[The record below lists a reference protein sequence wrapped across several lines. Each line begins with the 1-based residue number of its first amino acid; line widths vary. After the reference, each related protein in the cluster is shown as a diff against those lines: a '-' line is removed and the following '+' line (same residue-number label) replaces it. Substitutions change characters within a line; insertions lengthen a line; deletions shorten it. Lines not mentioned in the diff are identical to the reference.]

1 MAKQTNILSTKKLLP
16 NQKQLLSDAAIS
28 VMEEDF
34 IETKIKTFEFHSLG
48 GVSEGRGG
56 IKVHDNIIF
65 TSQNAV
71 QSILQ
76 HPKCDE
82 LKSKSV
88 FSVGMK
94 TKDLLTENGFDVVA
108 YTGYASD
115 LAEIISLVYSSDSFT
130 FFSGNLRRDILPDT
144 LKENGITF
152 NEIEV
157 YETNLTSRKAT
168 PPHGHPSKG
177 GESRFDGILFFSP
190 SGVESYFKSNTIKDE
205 MCFCI
210 GETTA
215 EALENKKVKNIL
227 IADKP
232 SVENVIAE
240 VIEYYQS

>member
-1 MAKQTNILSTKKLLP
+1 MTKQINIVSTKKLLP
-16 NQKQLLSDAAIS
+16 NQKQLLLDANIHLI
-28 VMEEDF
+28 EEDF
-34 IETKIKTFEFHSLG
+34 IETTFLSPLLDGLG
-48 GVSEGRGG
+48 EAL
-56 IKVHDNIIF
+56 IF

-76 HPKCDE
+76 HPKCNE
-82 LKSKSV
+82 LKSKNV

-94 TKDLLTENGFDVVA
+94 TRDLLTQNGFNVIA

-115 LAEIISLVYSSDSFT
+115 LAEIISLIYSKESYT
-130 FFSGNLRRDILPDT
+130 FFCGNLRRDILPNT

-157 YETNLTSRKAT
+157 YETNITSKKIT
-168 PPHGHPSKG
+168 NKL
-177 GESRFDGILFFSP
+177 DGILFFSP
-190 SGVESYFKSNTIKDE
+190 SAVESYLKLNTIKDE

-215 EALENKKVKNIL
+215 ESLENKKIKNII

-232 SVENVIAE
+232 SVENVISD
-240 VIEYYQS
+240 VLEYYKAP